1 MSKQKMLTA
10 GTLAALCLMAV
21 FSLHAKAAEPARQ
34 DGGDSQSGQSGQSGM
49 VVVRDAQ
56 TGKMRAPTPDE
67 LKALRAKTPA
77 SAGLAAT
84 PRASALG
91 TRSDGARG
99 ARLGEKTRVYEVVT
113 RGADGKLTSQCVE
126 GADAARN
133 AIARPHADA
142 PADAHTA
149 TSHADSR
156 ENAHESR

>member
-34 DGGDSQSGQSGQSGM
+34 DGQNAQNGM

-77 SAGLAAT
+77 GAALAGA
-84 PRASALG
+84 PRASSLG
-91 TRSDGARG
+91 VRADGARG
-99 ARLGEKTRVYEVVT
+99 VRLGEKTMVYEVVT
-113 RGADGKLTSQCVE
+113 RGADGKLSSQCVE
-126 GADAARN
+126 GTDAAQN
-133 AIARPHADA
+133 AIAHPHV
-142 PADAHTA
+142 DAHTA

-156 ENAHESR
+156 ENVHESR